1 MDLADNIIIK
11 LKKFYKNKKTFL
23 HEPFFSKI
31 DVSSLKKC
39 IDSTYVSTSGKYLES
54 FENKIKKYTKAK
66 YVLLTNSAT
75 SALHLALIS
84 SGVSRDDE
92 VLLPN
97 LNYIAAANCVKYIGA
112 ETHLVDIGED
122 LGIDA
127 KKLDCYLRIITKIK
141 NKKCYNLKTKKIIK
155 ALVLLHPFGHAADVI
170 RLKKI
175 CNKYKIFLIE
185 DSAECLGSFYNKRH
199 LGTFAK
205 IGIISFNGNKIIT
218 TGGGG
223 AILTDSKKL
232 YLKMKLLCRTGKI
245 NHAWKYKYKYLG
257 YNYGMTNLSASLGL
271 SQIKKI
277 NNLINKKRT
286 LFRVYSSLFKNIK
299 DIQIFKEKKNT
310 RSNYWLQN
318 IIIKNSNSKIHN
330 KILRKLNEHNICAR
344 PAWVLLNN
352 VKYLK
357 NSPKMNLSNS
367 KKIYTSLISI
377 PSGPKLIN

>member
-1 MDLADNIIIK
+1 MDLADKIIGK

-31 DVSSLKKC
+31 DKNNLKNC
-39 IDSTYVSTSGKYLES
+39 IDSTYVSTSGKYLER
-54 FENKIKKYTKAK
+54 FERKIKEYTKAK
-66 YVLLTNSAT
+66 YVILTNSAT
-75 SALHLALIS
+75 SALHLALIA
-84 SGVSRDDE
+84 SGVKREDE

-97 LNYIAAANCVKYIGA
+97 LNYIAASNCVKYIGA

-122 LGIDA
+122 LGIDV
-127 KKLDCYLRIITKIK
+127 KKLDYYLSKTTKIK
-141 NKKCYNLKTKKIIK
+141 NGKCYNLKTKKIIK
-155 ALVLLHPFGHAADVI
+155 ALVLLHPFGHAADII
-170 RLKKI
+170 RLKYV

-185 DSAECLGSFYNKRH
+185 DSAECLGSFFNKRH

-223 AILTDSKKL
+223 AILTDIKKL
-232 YLKMKLLCRTGKI
+232 YLDMKILCRTGKI
-245 NHAWKYKYKYLG
+245 NHPWQYKYKFLG

-277 NNLINKKRT
+277 NNLIKKKRK
-286 LFRVYSSLFKNIK
+286 LFRIYSGLFKNIK
-299 DIQIFKEKKNT
+299 DIKVFKEKKNV

-330 KILRKLNEHNICAR
+330 KILQKLNKHNICAR

-352 VKYLK
+352 VKYLA

-367 KKIYTSLISI
+367 KKIYTSLISL